1 MSDNNNS
8 KVYSTTEYSK
18 FKKLRG
24 NRAIN
29 ELHVRRLVEAIKE
42 KDLQIP
48 IIVDQD
54 MNVLD
59 GQHRLDA
66 YKIVGNPIFYIV
78 KDRFVLQDVRNVN
91 SVARK
96 WTLTEYLMSYCK
108 LGKKDYQLLEWFH
121 RTYEFG
127 IAECVAMLNGKGY
140 TNVAI
145 LKEFRKGDFV
155 IDDLEQ
161 GKTWARNI
169 NACGE
174 YFQYYKK
181 GTFIKA
187 MLHAMKHKDFKWSIF
202 YKRLC
207 NNSSKLKNQG
217 SRNDFI
223 VNIERIY
230 NHGTANKHKI
240 RLDLYDYSR

>member
-1 MSDNNNS
+1 MSNN
-8 KVYSTTEYSK
+8 KIYSTTEYGV
-18 FKKLRG
+18 FNKLRG
-24 NRAIN
+24 NRSVN

-48 IIVDQD
+48 IIVDHD

-66 YKIVGNPIFYIV
+66 YKIVGNPITYII
-78 KDRFVLQDVRNVN
+78 KDKFELQDVRNVN
-91 SVARK
+91 SVNRK

-140 TNVAI
+140 TNVNI
-145 LKEFRKGDFV
+145 LKEFRKGEFV

-161 GKTWARNI
+161 GKTWAKNI

-174 YFQYYKK
+174 YFEYYKK
-181 GTFIKA
+181 RGFV
-187 MLHAMKHKDFKWSIF
+187 HAMISCLKDKTFNWSIF
-202 YKRLC
+202 FKRLK
-207 NNSSKLKNQG
+207 NNSSKLKNQA
-217 SRNDFI
+217 SKNDFI
-223 VNIERIY
+223 VNIERLY
-230 NHGTANKHKI
+230 NHGTASKYKI
-240 RLDLYDYSR
+240 RLDLYDDKR

>member
-1 MSDNNNS
+1 MSNN
-8 KVYSTTEYSK
+8 KIYSTSEYNL
-18 FKKLRG
+18 FHKLKG
-24 NRAIN
+24 NRGIN
-29 ELHVRRLVEAIKE
+29 ELHVRKLVEAIKE

-48 IIVDQD
+48 IIVDHD

-66 YKIVGNPIFYIV
+66 YKIVGNPVSYIV
-78 KDRFVLQDVRNVN
+78 KDKFELQDVRNVN
-91 SVARK
+91 SVNRK

-140 TNVAI
+140 INSTA
-145 LKEFRKGDFV
+145 LKEFRKGEFV
-155 IDDLEQ
+155 IEDLEQ
-161 GKTWARNI
+161 GKTWAKNI

-181 GTFIKA
+181 ATFIKA
-187 MLHAMKHKDFKWSIF
+187 MLSAMKDKTFKFSIF
-202 YKRLC
+202 IKRLS

-230 NHGTANKHKI
+230 NHGTANKFKV
-240 RLDLYDYSR
+240 RLDLYDYKR

>member
-1 MSDNNNS
+1 MSNN
-8 KVYSTTEYSK
+8 KIYSTTEYGV
-18 FKKLRG
+18 FNKLRG
-24 NRAIN
+24 NRAVN

-48 IIVDQD
+48 IIVDHD

-66 YKIVGNPIFYIV
+66 YKIVGNPITYII
-78 KDRFVLQDVRNVN
+78 KTKFDLQDVRNVN
-91 SVARK
+91 SVSRK
-96 WTLTEYLMSYCK
+96 WTNTEYLMSYCK

-140 TNVAI
+140 TNVNI
-145 LKEFRKGDFV
+145 LKEFRKGEFV

-161 GKTWARNI
+161 GKTWAKNI

-181 GTFIKA
+181 ATFIKA
-187 MLHAMKHKDFKWSIF
+187 MLSAMKDKTFSFKIF
-202 YKRLC
+202 FKRLS

-223 VNIERIY
+223 VNIERLY
-230 NHGTANKHKI
+230 NHGTANKFKV
-240 RLDLYDYSR
+240 RLDLYDYKR

>member
-1 MSDNNNS
+1 MSNN
-8 KVYSTTEYSK
+8 KIYSTTEYGV
-18 FKKLRG
+18 FNKLRG
-24 NRAIN
+24 NRSVN

-48 IIVDQD
+48 IIVDHD

-66 YKIVGNPIFYIV
+66 YKIVGNPITYII
-78 KDRFVLQDVRNVN
+78 KDKFELQDVRNVN
-91 SVARK
+91 SVNRK

-140 TNVAI
+140 TNVNI
-145 LKEFRKGDFV
+145 LKEFRKGEFV

-161 GKTWARNI
+161 GKTWAKNI

-181 GTFIKA
+181 ATFIKA
-187 MLHAMKHKDFKWSIF
+187 MLSAMKDKTFSFSIF
-202 YKRLC
+202 FKRLS

-223 VNIERIY
+223 VNIERLY
-230 NHGTANKHKI
+230 NHGTANKFKV
-240 RLDLYDYSR
+240 RLDLYDYKR

>member
-127 IAECVAMLNGKGY
+127 IAECFAMLNGKGY

>member
-1 MSDNNNS
+1 MSNN
-8 KVYSTTEYSK
+8 KIYSTTEYGV
-18 FKKLRG
+18 FNKLRG
-24 NRAIN
+24 NRAVN

-48 IIVDQD
+48 IIVDHD

-66 YKIVGNPIFYIV
+66 YKIVGNPITYII
-78 KDRFVLQDVRNVN
+78 KDKFELQDVRNVN
-91 SVARK
+91 SVNRK
-96 WTLTEYLMSYCK
+96 WTLSEYLMSYCK

-127 IAECVAMLNGKGY
+127 IAECIAMLNGKGY
-140 TNVAI
+140 CNNKI
-145 LKEFRKGDFV
+145 SKEFKRGDFV
-155 IDDLEQ
+155 IDNLEQ
-161 GKTWARNI
+161 GKTWAKQI

-181 GTFIKA
+181 VTFVKA
-187 MLHAMKHKDFKWSIF
+187 MLSAMQDKTFNFKIF
-202 YKRLC
+202 IQRLS

-230 NHGTANKHKI
+230 NHGTANKSKI

>member
-1 MSDNNNS
+1 MSNN
-8 KVYSTTEYSK
+8 KIYSTTEYGV
-18 FKKLRG
+18 FNKLRG
-24 NRAIN
+24 NRAVN

-48 IIVDQD
+48 IIVDHD

-66 YKIVGNPIFYIV
+66 YKIVGNPITYII
-78 KDRFVLQDVRNVN
+78 KDKFELQDVRNVN
-91 SVARK
+91 SVNRK
-96 WTLTEYLMSYCK
+96 WTLTEYLMSQCK
-108 LGKKDYQLLEWFH
+108 LSKKDYQLLEWFH

-140 TNVAI
+140 TNVNI
-145 LKEFRKGDFV
+145 LKEFRKGEFV

-161 GKTWARNI
+161 GKTWAKNI

-181 GTFIKA
+181 ATFIKA
-187 MLHAMKHKDFKWSIF
+187 MLSAMKDKTFSFKIF
-202 YKRLC
+202 FKRLS

-223 VNIERIY
+223 VNIERLY
-230 NHGTANKHKI
+230 NHGTANKFKV
-240 RLDLYDYSR
+240 RLYLYDYKR